1 MILEFTGILQMY
13 VNALNSPEGIP
24 KVGSAWEQVMKNT
37 YQTATNRAIEEYKSN
52 MATLKFPIEDSIVQ
66 MRHRVSYENAVKLFK
81 QLTKLDS
88 DDNVYQQRLEE
99 LSVCI
104 IVIIFCIVI
113 IQFLLSCRSL
123 LHPIL
128 MVLQNVMEVFCTT
141 IVSRTSKYLRKSVE
155 HCFKI

>member
-1 MILEFTGILQMY
+1 MISIVIITEFTGILQMY

-52 MATLKFPIEDSIVQ
+52 MATLHFPIEDNNIQ
-66 MRHRVSYENAVKLFK
+66 MHHRMSYERALKLFK

-88 DDNVYQQRLEE
+88 DDNVYQQHLEQ

-104 IVIIFCIVI
+104 
-113 IQFLLSCRSL
+113 L
-123 LHPIL
+123 
-128 MVLQNVMEVFCTT
+128 
-141 IVSRTSKYLRKSVE
+141 
-155 HCFKI
+155 

>member
-1 MILEFTGILQMY
+1 MISIIIIPEFTGILEMY

-52 MATLKFPIEDSIVQ
+52 MATLRFPIEDNSVQ
-66 MRHRVSYENAVKLFK
+66 KHHRMCYESAVKLFK

-88 DDNVYQQRLEE
+88 DDNVYQQHLEE

-104 IVIIFCIVI
+104 
-113 IQFLLSCRSL
+113 L
-123 LHPIL
+123 
-128 MVLQNVMEVFCTT
+128 
-141 IVSRTSKYLRKSVE
+141 
-155 HCFKI
+155 